1 MALSAWAAPL
11 CAGLALAA
19 FAFALPQALGASP
32 ADYQMGETVRIM
44 YVHVPAASL
53 SLGLFAG
60 MGAASFVSL
69 VWRHSLADVAARA
82 MAPVGAVLAAL
93 CLITGAIWGE
103 PTWGTWWYWGDARLT
118 SMLVLF
124 ITYVGYLALWGA
136 VEDEARAAKLA
147 AILCLVGLINLPIIR
162 YSVEWWS
169 SLHQSVNLTPI
180 ERAILDPEYS
190 RMCNPQAATGPLP
203 EACRRPPN
211 CAWQGLPHEPA
222 RCAAPRRGERSA
234 HRACAGQLPG
244 QRLGPSGFEPLG
256 VCVVAPLGPPAKGRR
271 CPRSRPEGAR
281 T

>member
-1 MALSAWAAPL
+1 MISWFANPQRFMALSKWASPL
-11 CAGLALAA
+11 CAGLAVLG
-19 FAFALPQALGASP
+19 FALALPQALGASP

-53 SLGLFAG
+53 SLGLFAA
-60 MGAASFVSL
+60 MGVASFVSL

-103 PTWGTWWYWGDARLT
+103 PTWGTWWEWGDARLT

-124 ITYVGYLALWGA
+124 ITYVGYLALWSA

-147 AILCLVGLINLPIIR
+147 AILCLVGLINLPIVR

-169 SLHQSVNLTPI
+169 TLHQGVNLSPI

-190 RMCNPQAATGPLP
+190 RMCNPESATGPLP
-203 EACRRPPN
+203 EACARP
-211 CAWQGLPHEPA
+211 
-222 RCAAPRRGERSA
+222 
-234 HRACAGQLPG
+234 AGDALH
-244 QRLGPSGFEPLG
+244 PSMR
-256 VCVVAPLGPPAKGRR
+256 APLTMMLAAFGLAVAALTMQNMRALIFRR
-271 CPRSRPEGAR
+271 QAQAAELRLAR
-281 T
+281 AST